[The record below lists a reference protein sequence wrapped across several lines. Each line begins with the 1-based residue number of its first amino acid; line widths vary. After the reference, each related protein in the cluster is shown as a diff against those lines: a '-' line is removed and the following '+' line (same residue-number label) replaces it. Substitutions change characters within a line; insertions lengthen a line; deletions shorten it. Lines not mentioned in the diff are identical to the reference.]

1 MITIRRSAER
11 GHADHGWLDSY
22 HTFSFAS
29 YFDAD
34 FMGFGDL
41 RVVNQDRV
49 APGKGFGTHGH
60 QDMEI
65 VSYVLDGVLEH
76 RDSMGNGAQM
86 RPGEVQ
92 LMSAGTG
99 VTHSEFNGSDSDGLH
114 FLQMWVM
121 PAEQGTEPR
130 YEQKLFDEAERRGRL
145 RLVVSPDGAD
155 GSLTI
160 GQDARLYVGLL
171 DGDETARHALADGR
185 AAWLHVARGS
195 LTLNGEALGPGD
207 GAAISGVSELEFTA
221 GDDAE
226 FVLWELAGAD

>member
-1 MITIRRSAER
+1 MIRIRRSSER
-11 GHADHGWLDSY
+11 GHADHGWLDTY

-29 YFDAD
+29 YYDPD
-34 FMGFGDL
+34 FMGFGPL

-49 APGKGFGTHGH
+49 APGRGFGTHGH

-76 RDSMGNGAQM
+76 KDSMGNGAQM

-99 VTHSEFNGSDSDGLH
+99 VTHSEFNGSQDDWLH
-114 FLQMWVM
+114 FMQMWVI
-121 PAEQGTEPR
+121 PREQGTEPR
-130 YEQKLFDEAERRGRL
+130 YEQKHFDESLRRGNL

-160 GQDARLYVGLL
+160 DQDARLYTGLFAENERTRF
-171 DGDETARHALADGR
+171 DLAPKR
-185 AAWLHVARGS
+185 AAWLHVARGRV
-195 LTLNGEALGPGD
+195 TLNGEELAGGD
-207 GAAISGVSELEFTA
+207 GAAIHDEGVLDVVGVE
-221 GDDAE
+221 DAE
-226 FVLWELAGAD
+226 VVLWEIPAE